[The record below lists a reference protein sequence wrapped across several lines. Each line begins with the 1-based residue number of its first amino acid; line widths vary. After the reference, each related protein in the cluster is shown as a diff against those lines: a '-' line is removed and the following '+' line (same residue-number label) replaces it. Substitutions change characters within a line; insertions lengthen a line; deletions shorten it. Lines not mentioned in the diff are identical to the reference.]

1 MRPPHPPL
9 SPLGRGMGE
18 RSFLEAW
25 TPMDH
30 FKIDRNFVES
40 IMGSLKGKGCNLSL
54 SEVMTVVDLI
64 REEVLYQYVERLIS
78 QVETILEINPSLS
91 EKEILE
97 TVARNVADYLG
108 AEAVSIRIYDPGREE
123 MVFFG
128 AYPRLYDDRE
138 EAIPFEDTIAGEV
151 VKTHRSYFVPDIAN
165 EEKYK
170 NKEKVLRKGIHSML
184 AIPIFIPRF
193 SLKDVD
199 IEGSFQIYFQEKN
212 RTFTPLEARIAE
224 MLSRRVSY
232 VVARKRIMGLQL
244 LNVTKDKIVEKI
256 FLKLGKREGIK
267 MKDFFN
273 MVIPEL
279 VEIIRIQRCAL
290 FSVGGDRKHV
300 ILEAGYPENE
310 HGLGKVFDVGVPYIN
325 AIVNQTGPFGEF
337 ENEKV
342 FPTYILIHNP
352 RESTFLPPDLQR
364 FLENQQINSVLYIP
378 LKVND
383 VVTYFLS
390 FDAQAHQRRFTD
402 EEIEI
407 FTFFGKE
414 MMKGLRLEKMDD
426 ILHDF
431 KNPAIATAG
440 FAKRVKKILEDG
452 EYLVKKEKVDQALEI
467 ILKETSRIQELALTL
482 HGEGREE
489 TIDLTE
495 KLKRRFLINEEAIRE
510 LKRENIHFF
519 EGELASPLWIRC
531 FPLHIERVLDNL
543 LNNAFNAIPEG
554 GGDLCIR
561 SYRRDDWA
569 IAEITNTGKISEE
582 DRDRLLMGDGKGRG
596 LHITTR
602 LVKQMG
608 GKMEVESEEYQ
619 TTFRVM
625 LPLVSK

>member
-1 MRPPHPPL
+1 
-9 SPLGRGMGE
+9 
-18 RSFLEAW
+18 
-25 TPMDH
+25 MDH
-30 FKIDRNFVES
+30 FTIDRELVES
-40 IMGSLKGKGCNLSL
+40 MMGCLKGKGCNLSL
-54 SEVMTVVDLI
+54 EEVMTVVDLI
-64 REEVLYQYVERLIS
+64 REEVLYRYVDGLIS
-78 QVETILEINPSLS
+78 KVETILEINPALT
-91 EKEILE
+91 EKEILQA
-97 TVARNVADYLG
+97 VARSVVEYLE
-108 AEAVSIRIYDPGREE
+108 AEAASIRIYDPDREE
-123 MVFFG
+123 MVSFG
-128 AYPRLYDDRE
+128 AYPWVE
-138 EAIPFEDTIAGEV
+138 EDQEPTIPFEDTIAGEV
-151 VKTHRSYFVPDIAN
+151 VKTRRSYFVPNILKED
-165 EEKYK
+165 KYK
-170 NKEKVLRKGIHSML
+170 NKERVEKKGIHSML
-184 AIPIFIPRF
+184 AIPISLPRF

-199 IEGSFQIYFQEKN
+199 TEGCLQIYYKEVDKV
-212 RTFTPLEARIAE
+212 FTPLEAKIAE
-224 MLSRRVSY
+224 TFSRRVSY
-232 VVARKRIMGLQL
+232 VIARKRIVGLQL

-290 FSVGGDRKHV
+290 FSVSGDRKHV
-300 ILEAGYPENE
+300 ILEAGYPESE
-310 HGLGKVFDVGVPYIN
+310 HGLGKVFDVEVPYIN

-337 ENEKV
+337 ENEEV
-342 FPTYILIHNP
+342 YPTYILIHNP
-352 RESTFLPPDLQR
+352 RESCLLPADLQR

-378 LKVND
+378 LKVDD
-383 VVTYFLS
+383 VVTHFLV
-390 FDAQAHQRRFTD
+390 FDAQAHQKRFTD
-402 EEIEI
+402 EEIEV

-495 KLKRRFLINEEAIRE
+495 KLKRRFLINEEAIHE

-543 LNNAFNAIPEG
+543 LNNAFNAIPEEG
-554 GGDLCIR
+554 GELCIR
-561 SYRRDDWA
+561 SYRRDGWA

-602 LVKQMG
+602 LVKRMG

-625 LPLVSK
+625 IPLVSQT

>member
-1 MRPPHPPL
+1 
-9 SPLGRGMGE
+9 
-18 RSFLEAW
+18 
-25 TPMDH
+25 MDH
-30 FKIDRNFVES
+30 FAIDRNLIES
-40 IMGSLKGKGCNLSL
+40 VMGSLKGKGCNLSL
-54 SEVMTVVDLI
+54 EQVMTVVDLI
-64 REEVLYQYVERLIS
+64 REEVLYRYVDRLIS
-78 QVETILEINPSLS
+78 QIETILEINPALT
-91 EKEILE
+91 EKEILQA
-97 TVARNVADYLG
+97 VAKSVVEYLG
-108 AEAVSIRIYDPGREE
+108 AEAASIRIYDPDKEE
-123 MVFFG
+123 MVSFG
-128 AYPRLYDDRE
+128 AHPWVE
-138 EAIPFEDTIAGEV
+138 EDQEPAIPFEDTIAGEV
-151 VKTHRSYFVPDIAN
+151 VKTRRSYFVPNILHED
-165 EEKYK
+165 KYK
-170 NKEKVLRKGIHSML
+170 NKEKVQKKGIHSML
-184 AIPIFIPRF
+184 AVPISLPRF

-199 IEGSFQIYFQEKN
+199 IEGCLQIYYKEADKM
-212 RTFTPLEARIAE
+212 FTPLEAKIAE
-224 MLSRRVSY
+224 TFSRRVSY
-232 VVARKRIMGLQL
+232 VVARKRIVGLQL

-267 MKDFFN
+267 MKDLFN

-310 HGLGKVFDVGVPYIN
+310 HGLGKVFDVEVPYIN

-342 FPTYILIHNP
+342 YPTYILIHNP
-352 RESTFLPPDLQR
+352 RESCFLPADLQR

-378 LKVND
+378 LKVDD
-383 VVTYFLS
+383 VVTHFLA
-390 FDAQAHQRRFTD
+390 FDAQAHQKRFTA
-402 EEIEI
+402 EEIEV

-431 KNPAIATAG
+431 KNPAIAAAG

-489 TIDLTE
+489 AVDLTE
-495 KLKRRFLINEEAIRE
+495 KLKRRFLINEEAIHE
-510 LKRENIHFF
+510 LKRENIYFF
-519 EGELASPLWIRC
+519 EGELASPLWIHC

-543 LNNAFNAIPEG
+543 LNNAFNAIPEEG
-554 GGDLCIR
+554 GELCIR
-561 SYRRDDWA
+561 SYRREGWA
-569 IAEITNTGKISEE
+569 IAEITNTGKIREE
-582 DRDRLLMGDGKGRG
+582 DRDLLLMGDGRGRG

-602 LVKQMG
+602 LVKRMG
-608 GKMEVESEEYQ
+608 GKMEVESEEHQ

-625 LPLVSK
+625 LPLVETTQ